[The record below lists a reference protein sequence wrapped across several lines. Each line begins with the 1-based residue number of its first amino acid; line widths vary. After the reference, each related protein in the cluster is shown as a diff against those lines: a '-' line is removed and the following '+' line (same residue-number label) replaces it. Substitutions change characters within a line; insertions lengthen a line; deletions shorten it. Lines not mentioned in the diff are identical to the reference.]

1 VLLPTRISCGLSDLK
16 RWAKFIMRSP
26 IPLLISLVALI
37 LGASSLFISLSAR
50 NDARAAIITEEEID
64 KRIDLV
70 LTKKE
75 EEYVASLYPRMEL
88 MYKGMLKPYKT
99 QETKPTTFKELFAPM
114 FQIIDAMSA
123 Q

>member
-1 VLLPTRISCGLSDLK
+1 MSDLK
-16 RWAKFIMRSP
+16 HWAKFIMRSP
-26 IPLLISLVALI
+26 IPLLISLVAVI
-37 LGASSLFISLSAR
+37 LGASSLFISLYAR
-50 NDARAAIITEEEID
+50 NDARAAIITEEEIN
-64 KRIDLV
+64 KRIDLA

-75 EEYVASLYPRMEL
+75 EEYVASLYPRMES

-99 QETKPTTFKELFAPM
+99 PETKPTTFKELFAPM